1 VIDWTDLPGYYER
14 LGFERWIAYEAAACD
29 LPVTRST

>member
-1 VIDWTDLPGYYER
+1 VIDWTGLPGYYER